1 MKTSTIVTA
10 RYYFNRYKEKTL
22 AKILGI
28 EMVLRVADICS
39 KVIGKNDLYIV
50 TDRKKI
56 EKVASPSGY
65 KCIFTSKKCLTG
77 TDRVAEASK
86 KINSNLIINVQS
98 DELLIKPNDIKKIID
113 AKRRYLNEVI
123 CGYTDIQ
130 KNEYTA
136 NKNIPKTVDTI
147 KNIFKVEKI
156 LLKNYV

>member
-86 KINSNLIINVQS
+86 KI
-98 DELLIKPNDIKKIID
+98 ID